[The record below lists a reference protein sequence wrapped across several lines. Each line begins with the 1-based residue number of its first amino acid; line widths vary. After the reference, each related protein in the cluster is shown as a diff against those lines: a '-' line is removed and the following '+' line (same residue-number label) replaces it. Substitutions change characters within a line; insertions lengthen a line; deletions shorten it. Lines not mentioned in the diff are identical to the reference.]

1 MTNVKCAEPAI
12 KISRVSKSY
21 EIYAVPLD
29 RLKQM
34 LVSRVQKLFNFTNA
48 KYYKKFHALKDV
60 SFVIEKGETVG
71 VIGRNGSGKS
81 TLLQIICGTLNPSG
95 GSVEVHGRIAALLEL
110 GSGFNPEFTGKE
122 NVYLNASVLGLTHKE
137 IDSKYDSIVSFA
149 DIGDH
154 INQPIKTFSSGMVLR
169 LAFSVIAHVDADI
182 LIIDEALAVGDAV
195 FTQKCMRF
203 LRQFMLNGT
212 VIFVSHDISS
222 VTSLCSKAILLDKGV
237 MIKIDTAKAV
247 AEAYIELNYQ
257 EIQTDVHS
265 GPEQERY
272 QEDEYSSKNHL
283 PAQYRDM
290 RLDFINNSNLRND
303 IEISNLLLDTKG
315 FGNGGAI
322 FQHIYVKDENGRKL
336 SYVVGGENI
345 TLEIAFKILRKV
357 HKPIIGFVVKNR
369 LGQEVFVDNT
379 YLAMRRREF
388 LTCPNQILIAR
399 FDFQMPILPKGEYS
413 VSPAI
418 ADGDQN
424 DHVQL
429 CWKYDAMILN
439 VHASPAPLGLIGI
452 PMKQISIMVQ

>member
-1 MTNVKCAEPAI
+1 MTNIERAEPAI
-12 KISRVSKSY
+12 NISRVTKSY
-21 EIYAVPLD
+21 KIYARPLD

-34 LVSRVQKLFNFTNA
+34 FVSRVQKLFNVINA
-48 KYYKKFHALKDV
+48 KYYTEFHALKDI
-60 SFVIEKGETVG
+60 SFAIKKGETVG
-71 VIGRNGSGKS
+71 IIGRNGSGKS
-81 TLLQIICGTLNPSG
+81 TLLQIICGTLSPSS

-122 NVYLNASVLGLTHKE
+122 NVYLNASVLGLTEQE
-137 IDSKYDSIVSFA
+137 INSKYDSIVSFA
-149 DIGDH
+149 DIGDQ

-169 LAFSVIAHVDADI
+169 LAFSVMAHVDADI
-182 LIIDEALAVGDAV
+182 LIIDEALAVGDVV

-203 LRQFMLNGT
+203 LRQFMLDGT
-212 VIFVSHDISS
+212 VIFVSHDISE
-222 VTSLCSKAILLDKGV
+222 VTGLCSKAILLDKGV
-237 MIKIDTAKAV
+237 IVKIDTAKAV
-247 AEAYIELNYQ
+247 AEKYIELNYQ
-257 EIQTDVHS
+257 EIQNDVHWDS
-265 GPEQERY
+265 EQRGH
-272 QEDEYSSKNHL
+272 QEDEYSSENQL
-283 PAQYRDM
+283 PVQHRDM

-303 IEISNLLLDTKG
+303 IEISNLLIDNGG

-322 FQHIYVKDENGRKL
+322 FKHIYVKDENGRRL

-357 HKPIIGFVVKNR
+357 DKPIIGFVVKNR

-379 YLAMRRREF
+379 YLAMRERQF
-388 LTCPNQILIAR
+388 STCPNQILIAR

-452 PMKQISIMVQ
+452 PMKNISIMVQ